1 MYGGFFPFSCCP
13 EDASAQSEHLCVQFT
28 TEESEAIWL
37 FCKNHPQRV
46 SWHLL
51 SLRDGTECTCCLF
64 LLQHRR
70 PHYLLGKRTPT
81 IGMCLKP
88 SPQGV
93 GLLGKV
99 IAHLG
104 GGAWLEK
111 VGHWGRVLRLCSLT
125 PLPGC
130 SLVDRQCDRLPHTPA
145 AMASPTHSEPAL
157 LFLP

>member
-1 MYGGFFPFSCCP
+1 MVDFSRSAAVLRMLLPNLSIVCP
-13 EDASAQSEHLCVQFT
+13 VYHRGVRSWLAFLQESTSEGVLASPV
-28 TEESEAIWL
+28 
-37 FCKNHPQRV
+37 PQRCGRMHILSV
-46 SWHLL
+46 SPPTQETSLPSRKANTHQRHL
-51 SLRDGTECTCCLF
+51 
-64 LLQHRR
+64 
-70 PHYLLGKRTPT
+70 
-81 IGMCLKP
+81 CLKP

-145 AMASPTHSEPAL
+145 AMASPTHSKPAL